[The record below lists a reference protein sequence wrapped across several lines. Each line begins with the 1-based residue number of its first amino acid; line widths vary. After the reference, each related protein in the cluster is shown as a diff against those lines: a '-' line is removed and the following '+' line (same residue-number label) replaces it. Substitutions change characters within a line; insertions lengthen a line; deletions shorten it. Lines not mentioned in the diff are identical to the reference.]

1 MKNKK
6 EFTKIKELVTKA
18 FYRLGVDNKPE
29 RLMLLIEDLIK
40 RDITP
45 MSLEKA
51 LDRHAECSNFLPT
64 LADILK
70 IRREQLDQAVYFQS
84 APKQIEGERMS
95 HEGFKNFLD
104 EARDIVEGGH
114 RVAQ

>member
-6 EFTKIKELVTKA
+6 EVMKIKELVTKA

-29 RLMLLIEDLIK
+29 RLMLLVEDLIK
-40 RDITP
+40 RDISP

-70 IRREQLDQAVYFQS
+70 IRREQLDHAVYFQS
-84 APKQIEGERMS
+84 APNQIEGERMS
-95 HEGFKNFLD
+95 DEDFKRLCDEGK
-104 EARDIVEGGH
+104 AIIEGVR
-114 RVAQ
+114 RVA